1 MTTEFT
7 VFEMWHIHLKT
18 LKLSGTES
26 IHSSCYSEI
35 TDRGQKMT
43 IFGKLAI
50 SPDEGPYRKNWSSQ
64 TLHQRPDYYRGNFR
78 WNPSRHVLEKASAK
92 CHLKRHLSPHLG
104 LTIAGLELRILAWAL
119 VFHFRGRSLSLFL
132 SLSLWAYCL
141 SFNRSSTTEKTHI
154 LGLLSF

>member
-50 SPDEGPYRKNWSSQ
+50 SLDEGPYRKN
-64 TLHQRPDYYRGNFR
+64 
-78 WNPSRHVLEKASAK
+78 
-92 CHLKRHLSPHLG
+92 
-104 LTIAGLELRILAWAL
+104 
-119 VFHFRGRSLSLFL
+119 
-132 SLSLWAYCL
+132 
-141 SFNRSSTTEKTHI
+141 
-154 LGLLSF
+154 

>member
-1 MTTEFT
+1 MFQIRPRIRRVTTEFT

-50 SPDEGPYRKNWSSQ
+50 SPDEGPYRKN
-64 TLHQRPDYYRGNFR
+64 
-78 WNPSRHVLEKASAK
+78 
-92 CHLKRHLSPHLG
+92 
-104 LTIAGLELRILAWAL
+104 
-119 VFHFRGRSLSLFL
+119 
-132 SLSLWAYCL
+132 
-141 SFNRSSTTEKTHI
+141 
-154 LGLLSF
+154 

>member
-1 MTTEFT
+1 
-7 VFEMWHIHLKT
+7 MWHIHLKT

-104 LTIAGLELRILAWAL
+104 LSKRVRVSPALFAYNFQDLTEQDLTEQDLIKLDLTINFKISKSLNHNQFKVRPYRFKRVLCGL
-119 VFHFRGRSLSLFL
+119 
-132 SLSLWAYCL
+132 
-141 SFNRSSTTEKTHI
+141 
-154 LGLLSF
+154 